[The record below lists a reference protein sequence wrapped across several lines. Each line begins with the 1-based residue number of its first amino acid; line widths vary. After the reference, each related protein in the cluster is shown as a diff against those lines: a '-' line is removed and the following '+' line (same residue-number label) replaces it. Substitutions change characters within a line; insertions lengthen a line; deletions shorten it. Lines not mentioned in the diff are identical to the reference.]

1 MKKNTEFA
9 KHSKIIEKALRTS
22 FSSPEIITALMDII
36 SQTDNY
42 IVATELLLGVYELPV
57 LGDAHPKLAPAILH
71 KYAVDYDKYTEMI
84 RYSGMKPVRDE
95 DGNETGVLEDYESS
109 CTLKEWQAGSRW

>member
-22 FSSPEIITALMDII
+22 FSSPETITALMDII

-42 IVATELLLGVYELPV
+42 IVATEVLLGVYESPV
-57 LGDAHPKLAPAILH
+57 LGIAHAKCAPGIIH
-71 KYAVDYDKYTEMI
+71 KYVVDYDKYTEVVK
-84 RYSGMKPVRDE
+84 YSGMKRVRDE
-95 DGNETGVLEDYESS
+95 DGNETEVLEAYESS
-109 CTLKEWQAGSRW
+109 CTLKEWQNGSRW

>member
-22 FSSPEIITALMDII
+22 FSSPETISALMDII

-42 IVATELLLGVYELPV
+42 IVATEVLLGVYELPA
-57 LGDAHPKLAPAILH
+57 LGEAHPECAPAILH
-71 KYAVDYDKYTEMI
+71 KYIVDYDKYTETI
-84 RYSGMKPVRDE
+84 KYSGMKPVKDE
-95 DGNETGVLEDYESS
+95 DGNETGALEVYEST
-109 CTLKEWQAGSRW
+109 CTLKQWQTGSRW